1 MSEPSQ
7 IAPEPESAPL
17 PDVLVLAAEYF
28 FTEKVEVPPA
38 LTPAELAD
46 FAELSMEAIA
56 PFPLEQLRWG
66 FLIAPGG
73 QDLLIYAALKDRLKL
88 VGQTELESYT
98 WVLPDF
104 ATLQGARFAH
114 DTEVVLEGESYAT
127 SCLVPRG
134 EALPENI
141 RSHPAGSDP
150 PRSTGQ
156 SIHLK
161 LLPVELSEQGTPIFK
176 FESLGEAPAEGH
188 WSPLEPD
195 EASLWNADIRP
206 SNFKTV
212 ERSARRTTNLVTRIM
227 GYAAIFALL
236 LIVLEG
242 LLFGAQLWLGTR
254 TAKIDEQTTRV
265 RRIEDK
271 QSLLH
276 KLDQV
281 AQNELRPIAMLTA
294 ANDIRIA
301 LGKTGIEYDETIIE
315 SSNRLTIEGKANT
328 INELNL
334 YTKSLRESGKFQLV
348 GEPKYITRDSKTS
361 FTVSL
366 DYRHREPEA
375 SEAAAAEP
383 EDATSDTSM
392 EGVIAP

>member
-1 MSEPSQ
+1 
-7 IAPEPESAPL
+7 
-17 PDVLVLAAEYF
+17 VLVLAAEYF
-28 FTEKVEVPPA
+28 FTEKVEVPTA
-38 LTPAELAD
+38 LAPAELAD

-66 FLIAPGG
+66 FLIAPGS
-73 QDLLIYAALKDRLKL
+73 QHLLIYAALKDRLKL
-88 VGQTELESYT
+88 AGHTELESYT

-127 SCLVPRG
+127 SCLVSSG
-134 EALPENI
+134 EAWPENI

-161 LLPVELSEQGTPIFK
+161 LLPVELNEQGTPIFK
-176 FESLGEAPAEGH
+176 FESLGEAPAEGL

-195 EASLWNADIRP
+195 VDTLWNADIRP

-212 ERSARRTTNLVTRIM
+212 ERSARHTTSLVTRIM

-236 LIVLEG
+236 LIVFEG
-242 LLFGAQLWLGTR
+242 LLFAGQFWLGTR
-254 TAKIDEQTTRV
+254 TAKIDEQATRV

-281 AQNELRPIAMLTA
+281 AQNELRPIAMLIA
-294 ANDIRIA
+294 ANEIRIA
-301 LGKTGIEYDETIIE
+301 LGKTGIEYDETMIE

-348 GEPKYITRDSKTS
+348 GDPKYITRDSKTS
-361 FTVSL
+361 FIVTL
-366 DYRHREPEA
+366 DYRHREPE
-375 SEAAAAEP
+375 
-383 EDATSDTSM
+383 TSSAKGGTT
-392 EGVIAP
+392 P